1 MSEGKSND
9 DDTDG
14 TKTSFSSSSLIINQF
29 LAGGLS
35 GLLSRAATHPVDT
48 IKSQMQV
55 SNLVVKRRSTERSGC
70 GSTSHHRPILP
81 STRLLNAKCDTKPV
95 QRFRGSR
102 SWCADGERDVFSRVR
117 DDEEDAEEDIAE
129 NED

>member
-14 TKTSFSSSSLIINQF
+14 KKMFNSSSSLIMNQF
-29 LAGGLS
+29 LAGGVS

-55 SNLVVKRRSTERSGC
+55 SNLVVTEEYRE
-70 GSTSHHRPILP
+70 
-81 STRLLNAKCDTKPV
+81 
-95 QRFRGSR
+95 
-102 SWCADGERDVFSRVR
+102 ERMR
-117 DDEEDAEEDIAE
+117 
-129 NED
+129 